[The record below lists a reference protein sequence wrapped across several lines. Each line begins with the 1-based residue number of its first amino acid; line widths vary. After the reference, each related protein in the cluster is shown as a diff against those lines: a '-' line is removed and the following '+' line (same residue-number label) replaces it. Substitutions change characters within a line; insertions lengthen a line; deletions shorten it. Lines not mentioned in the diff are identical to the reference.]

1 MHLSTVVRRR
11 LTFLAFAAPA
21 IVLLGVMLVYPLA
34 RLLQMSVSDVGIR
47 NILRDWPFS
56 GFDNFASVLSS
67 DVVRSVI
74 VQTVFFV
81 VAVLVVTMLAGT
93 AVALVLKSNRRFSL
107 FTQTTLILVWTMPA
121 VIMGSLWKFL
131 LTSDGAVNRV
141 AMALGLTNEPV
152 PFLALPSTAL
162 LSIVLVTIWVGVPF
176 AALVIKS
183 AILDVPDEVLN
194 AARIDGASSW
204 QILTHIV
211 LPMIRPT
218 LLILAVLTV
227 VGAFKAFDLIY
238 VMTKGGP
245 GSTSSTLP
253 FLGYITAFQD
263 YQFGDAAAISVISMA
278 FVLVLA
284 VAYMFAVRREQRA

>member
-1 MHLSTVVRRR
+1 MQLSSVVRRR
-11 LTFLAFAAPA
+11 LTFLVFAVPA
-21 IVLLGVMLVYPLA
+21 IALLGVMLVYPLG
-34 RLLQMSVSDVGIR
+34 RLLQMSVSEVGIR
-47 NILRDWPFS
+47 NILRDWPFA
-56 GFDNFASVLSS
+56 GLDNFAEVFSS
-67 DVVRSVI
+67 GVTRSVI
-74 VQTVFFV
+74 LQTVFFV
-81 VAVLVVTMLAGT
+81 AAVLIVTMLAGI
-93 AVALVLKSNRRFSL
+93 AVALVLRSNRSFSIL
-107 FTQTTLILVWTMPA
+107 TQTTLILVWTMPA

-131 LTSDGAVNRV
+131 LTSDGAVNRIGLS
-141 AMALGLTNEPV
+141 LGLIDEPV

-183 AILDVPDEVLN
+183 AILDVSDDVVN

-218 LLILAVLTV
+218 LLILGVLTV

-263 YQFGDAAAISVISMA
+263 YQFGEAAAISVISMG

>member
-1 MHLSTVVRRR
+1 MKLSKASTQR

-21 IVLLGVMLVYPLA
+21 LVLIGLLLVYPLA
-34 RLLQMSVSDVGIR
+34 RLVQMSLSEVGIR
-47 NILRDWPFS
+47 NLLQEWPFI
-56 GFDNFASVLSS
+56 GLENFGAVLDS
-67 DVVRSVI
+67 DTVRSVI
-74 VQTVFFV
+74 VQTLVFV
-81 VAVLVVTMLAGT
+81 AAVLIVTMIAGT
-93 AVALVLKSNRRFSL
+93 AVALVLRSTRGFSVL
-107 FTQTTLILVWTMPA
+107 TQTILVLVWTMPA

-131 LTSDGAVNRV
+131 LTSDGAINRV
-141 AMALGLTNEPV
+141 AISLGLVDEPV

-183 AILDVPDEVLN
+183 AILDVPDDVVN
-194 AARIDGASSW
+194 AARIDGASAW
-204 QILTHIV
+204 QIFTHIV
-211 LPMIRPT
+211 IPMIRPT
-218 LLILAVLTV
+218 LLILGVLIV

-263 YQFGDAAAISVISMA
+263 YRFDEAAAISVISMG
-278 FVLVLA
+278 FVLLLA
-284 VAYMFAVRREQRA
+284 FSYMFAVRREQRA

>member
-47 NILRDWPFS
+47 NILRAWPFS

-183 AILDVPDEVLN
+183 AILDVSDEVLN